1 MQNVS
6 ELAISPEVLRT
17 PFQKESS
24 MTERYRSVI
33 DCINEKSTLVFPSV
47 PFSIL
52 QYITS
57 KLGQSGTNW
66 DKLGQVLHFWCKY
79 FHFWPIF
86 VCFSIKA
93 LRITH
98 RLQPR
103 LRLLI
108 TLYSSSNT
116 SSFGCIVSLTS
127 YNLLLLDL
135 IIILH
140 FSQFRSSS

>member
-33 DCINEKSTLVFPSV
+33 DCIHEKSTLVLPSV

-57 KLGQSGTNW
+57 KLGQTGTNW
-66 DKLGQVLHFWCKY
+66 DKFC
-79 FHFWPIF
+79 IF
-86 VCFSIKA
+86 SANIF
-93 LRITH
+93 T
-98 RLQPR
+98 
-103 LRLLI
+103 
-108 TLYSSSNT
+108 
-116 SSFGCIVSLTS
+116 FGLFLSV
-127 YNLLLLDL
+127 
-135 IIILH
+135 
-140 FSQFRSSS
+140 FP